1 MSILI
6 DKNTKVICQGFTGS
20 QGTFHS
26 EQAIAYGTKMVGG
39 VTPGKGGRGLSTQ
52 NRPLHTAL
60 KWLAA

>member
-6 DKNTKVICQGFTGS
+6 DKHQVICQGLPVA
-20 QGTFHS
+20 
-26 EQAIAYGTKMVGG
+26 E
-39 VTPGKGGRGLSTQ
+39 GLSTQ

>member
-6 DKNTKVICQGFTGS
+6 DKNTKVICRGFTGS
-20 QGTFHS
+20 
-26 EQAIAYGTKMVGG
+26 
-39 VTPGKGGRGLSTQ
+39 RLSTQ